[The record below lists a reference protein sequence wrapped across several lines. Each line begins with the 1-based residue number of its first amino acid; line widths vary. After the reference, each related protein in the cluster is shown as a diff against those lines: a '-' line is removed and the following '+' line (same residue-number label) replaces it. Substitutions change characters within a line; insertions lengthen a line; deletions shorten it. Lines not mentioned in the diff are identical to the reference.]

1 MKPDPYITAAGRNP
15 TKLGQNGSSCGSR
28 VRTLAILIAC
38 YPKAHD
44 LGRLVQYDYLTV
56 HSADADGPPSL
67 HPPLPLRSGELL
79 VRRGLIESGLRL
91 MMSRSL
97 VRRELHVQGF
107 LYGAEDSAASFLDN
121 MTSPYI
127 VALRNRA
134 DWVTAT
140 FDELRADEVD
150 AIVKRL
156 FEAWTIEFQ
165 PSASGPQ
172 ADLLS

>member
-1 MKPDPYITAAGRNP
+1 MDIAAITDRTPSPFNSALETG
-15 TKLGQNGSSCGSR
+15 

-38 YPKAHD
+38 YPKTHD

-97 VRRELHVQGF
+97 VHRELHVQGF
-107 LYGAEDSAASFLDN
+107 LYGAEDWSASFLDN
-121 MTSPYI
+121 MNSPYI
-127 VALRNRA
+127 TALRDRA
-134 DWVTAT
+134 NWVAVT
-140 FDELRADEVD
+140 FDELSADELE

-156 FEAWTIEFQ
+156 FEAWMTEFQ
-165 PSASGPQ
+165 PSQPGPQ
-172 ADLLS
+172 AELLS

>member
-1 MKPDPYITAAGRNP
+1 MTDGTPSPFNSALETG
-15 TKLGQNGSSCGSR
+15 

-79 VRRGLIESGLRL
+79 VRRGLVESGLRL

-97 VRRELHVQGF
+97 VQRTLHVEGF
-107 LYGAEDSAASFLDN
+107 LYSADDSAASFLDN

-127 VALRNRA
+127 VALRDRA
-134 DWVTAT
+134 EWVAST
-140 FDELRADEVD
+140 FDNLSIDELNS
-150 AIVKRL
+150 IVRRL
-156 FEAWTIEFQ
+156 FESWTIEFQ
-165 PSASGPQ
+165 PIQSGPQ
-172 ADLLS
+172 AELM

>member
-1 MKPDPYITAAGRNP
+1 MTDETQSPFNSALETG
-15 TKLGQNGSSCGSR
+15 
-28 VRTLAILIAC
+28 VRALAILIAC
-38 YPKAHD
+38 YPKTHD

-121 MTSPYI
+121 IKSSY
-127 VALRNRA
+127 VSDLRNRA
-134 DWVTAT
+134 SWVAAT
-140 FDELRADEVD
+140 FDALSVSELD

-156 FEAWTIEFQ
+156 FEAWTTEFQ
-165 PSASGPQ
+165 PIQSGSQ
-172 ADLLS
+172 AELL

>member
-1 MKPDPYITAAGRNP
+1 MDERAMMHGMQSPFNSALETG
-15 TKLGQNGSSCGSR
+15 

-97 VRRELHVQGF
+97 VRREIHVQGF
-107 LYGAEDSAASFLDN
+107 IYSADDATASFLDN
-121 MTSPYI
+121 MNSPYI
-127 VALRNRA
+127 VALRDRA
-134 DWVTAT
+134 EWVAAT
-140 FDELRADEVD
+140 FDTLSPDGLDSVVR
-150 AIVKRL
+150 RL
-156 FEAWTIEFQ
+156 FESWTIEFQ
-165 PSASGPQ
+165 PANSQPLAELP
-172 ADLLS
+172 